1 MNYEMKKYRKQ
12 ITKKKVYFNQNI
24 SRQRLLTASTSQKS
38 ETKDLSF
45 VLIYHLC
52 CFFFSKKRYF
62 VTLYLYVCS
71 LQISLAKSYTL
82 EIIFSS

>member
-1 MNYEMKKYRKQ
+1 MNYEMKKHGKQ
-12 ITKKKVYFNQNI
+12 ITKTKVYFNQNI

-52 CFFFSKKRYF
+52 FFFFLVEKGILLRFTCMF
-62 VTLYLYVCS
+62 VLYKS
-71 LQISLAKSYTL
+71 L
-82 EIIFSS
+82 